1 MSAQDKAEQIYIYMN
16 LSFNAAE
23 GAICLLHQH
32 SEDKA
37 YWEEVWEALLEAHG
51 ERWQQ
56 IEFEHQR
63 EEYIKACQ
71 L

>member
-1 MSAQDKAEQIYIYMN
+1 MSAQEKAEQIYSYMN
-16 LSFNAAE
+16 FNFVAAE
-23 GAICLLHQH
+23 SAICLLHQH
-32 SEDKA
+32 GENKD
-37 YWEEVWEALLEAHG
+37 YWELVWEALLDTHG

-63 EEYIKACQ
+63 QHYIQACT

>member
-1 MSAQDKAEQIYIYMN
+1 MTPKNKAEQIYIYMN

-23 GAICLLHQH
+23 SAICLLHQH
-32 SEDKA
+32 SKEKEF
-37 YWEEVWEALLEAHG
+37 WEEVWEALLDTYG
-51 ERWQQ
+51 CRWQQ

-63 EEYIKACQ
+63 QDYIKACQ

>member
-1 MSAQDKAEQIYIYMN
+1 MTPKNKAEQIYTYMN
-16 LSFNAAE
+16 HNFVAAE
-23 GAICLLHQH
+23 SAICLLHQE
-32 SEDKA
+32 SEYKIFWEQV
-37 YWEEVWEALLEAHG
+37 WEELLDKYG

-63 EEYIKACQ
+63 QHYIQACT

>member
-1 MSAQDKAEQIYIYMN
+1 MTPKEKAEKIYAYMN
-16 LSFNAAE
+16 FSINAAE
-23 GAICLLHQH
+23 SAICLLHQH
-32 SEDKA
+32 CEDKS
-37 YWEEVWEALLEAHG
+37 YWEDVWEALLDTYG
-51 ERWQQ
+51 CRWQQ